1 MSEKE
6 LEKILLTLIDEGF
19 IDYGE
24 VGEGR
29 KVVYLTTVNGTSAE
43 KRLKQLL
50 EKKRMTPAGKIEI
63 LSELLENNKM
73 LENNIDKVLTY
84 CQPHTEMMW
93 SASIISMLLNCDF
106 RDSKE
111 KVDGYLDNK
120 RQSNTKTTADF

>member
-1 MSEKE
+1 
-6 LEKILLTLIDEGF
+6 
-19 IDYGE
+19 
-24 VGEGR
+24 
-29 KVVYLTTVNGTSAE
+29 
-43 KRLKQLL
+43 
-50 EKKRMTPAGKIEI
+50 MTPAGKIEI

-73 LENNIDKVLTY
+73 LENNIDKVLAY

-93 SASIISMLLNCDF
+93 SALIISMLLNCDF